1 MDVCLASIINL
12 KGGFMNI
19 NLGKKLVAIVDK
31 GHVKFFEAEGIK
43 ITSKKADIKLDT
55 EKHKTPDKQQGS
67 YHKNSE
73 MGGFY
78 DPHTDPKELEGRDSA
93 KNIIHHIETIFK
105 EGKYSEVILA
115 SSPKMLG
122 YLRQSMKG
130 PIKDKIT
137 KQIDKDLVHSDI
149 EAIEKKIF
157 AA

>member
-1 MDVCLASIINL
+1 MV
-12 KGGFMNI
+12 I
-19 NLGKKLVAIVDK
+19 NLGKKLIAIVDK
-31 GHVKFFEAEGIK
+31 QHVKFFEAEGIK
-43 ITSKKADIKLDT
+43 ITSKKSEIKLDI
-55 EKHKTPDKQQGS
+55 EKHKTQSKHQGS

-93 KNIIHHIETIFK
+93 KNILNHIEEILK
-105 EGKYSEVILA
+105 EHEYSEVILA

-130 PIKDKIT
+130 NIKNKIT
-137 KQIDKDLVHSDI
+137 KQIDKDLIHSDI
-149 EAIEKKIF
+149 EAIEKKVF

>member
-1 MDVCLASIINL
+1 MT
-12 KGGFMNI
+12 I
-19 NLGKKLVAIVDK
+19 NLGKKLIAVADK
-31 GHVKFFEAEGIK
+31 EHLKFFEAEGVK
-43 ITSKKADIKLDT
+43 ITGQKASINL
-55 EKHKTPDKQQGS
+55 EIQKHKTQSKHQGS

-93 KNIIHHIETIFK
+93 KNIVSHIEEILK

-130 PIKDKIT
+130 DVKNKIT
-137 KQIDKDLVHSDI
+137 KEIDKDLIHSDI
-149 EAIEKKIF
+149 ESIEKRIF